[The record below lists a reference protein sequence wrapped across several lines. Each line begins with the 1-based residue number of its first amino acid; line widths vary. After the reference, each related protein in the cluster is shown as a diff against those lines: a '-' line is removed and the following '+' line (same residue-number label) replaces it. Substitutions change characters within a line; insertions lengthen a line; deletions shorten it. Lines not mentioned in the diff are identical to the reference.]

1 MTCHTMH
8 VWVAFMAIV
17 LVGCSGAKRAGGPKT
32 SIQAAGATS
41 GASSQPVAS
50 EPRAVRFA
58 RARRHVLKTPTC
70 QDVLKKYPTILD
82 NVQEL
87 PSRAPFIFIAFDYDA
102 VIDTPSSKPRLNVRI
117 LVTMERGSL
126 KSIDVKET
134 RY

>member
-1 MTCHTMH
+1 MH

-58 RARRHVLKTPTC
+58 RARRHVLKSPKC
-70 QDVLKKYPTILD
+70 QDVLKKYPAILD
-82 NVQEL
+82 KVQEL
-87 PSRAPFIFIAFDYDA
+87 PSRHPIIAIAFDHDE
-102 VIDTPSSKPRLNVRI
+102 VIAKSSPRPHLNVRI
-117 LVTMERGSL
+117 LVTMESRAL